1 MLASQQPG
9 VDEIASQRR
18 VIGVHA
24 LQNAVDVVLCV
35 LATGREPAR
44 DMHEERT
51 TPLAPGGDGLEAPI
65 SEERR
70 ELGRAIESRAPNVV
84 SFGPL
89 HPCDDT
95 RTLHQTNPGRI
106 NIVEVAP
113 RDGLQAEDRTLP
125 TDVKLD
131 LLERLADAGHAAI
144 EATSFVNARAVPQLA
159 DAEELMK
166 RVSRRPGVRYIGL
179 VPNETG
185 LERAVSCGV
194 REIAVFASASESYSR
209 KNLNRSRDEALAS
222 YGPVVRHAKD
232 ADIRV
237 RGYLSMVVADP
248 WDGPTDPADVVAGV
262 NRLLEFGCDELSL
275 GDTIGVGTPGDV
287 TRLCDALRRAG
298 VAADRIAFHFHD
310 TYGQAL
316 ANVLAAMAEGIRIF
330 DASVGGIGGSP
341 FAKMAGGNL
350 ATEDLVWMCRGMK
363 IETGIDFDKLV
374 ATSHWLGDQLG
385 RELPAH
391 VSRALRAAPPH

>member
-1 MLASQQPG
+1 M
-9 VDEIASQRR
+9 
-18 VIGVHA
+18 IGVHA
-24 LQNAVDVVLCV
+24 LENCVDVALAV
-35 LATGREPAR
+35 LATGREPAG
-44 DMHEERT
+44 DVHEDGIA
-51 TPLAPGGDGLEAPI
+51 PLASGGDRLEPPV

-70 ELGRAIESRAPNVV
+70 ELGRAVEGCPSHVV
-84 SFGPL
+84 AFWPL

-95 RTLHQTNPGRI
+95 RAVPQTNPERI
-106 NIVEVAP
+106 SIVEVAP
-113 RDGLQAEDRTLP
+113 RDGLQAEDRTLT
-125 TDVKLD
+125 TDVKLE

-144 EATSFVNARAVPQLA
+144 EATSFVKGKAVPQLA

-166 RVSRRPGVRYIGL
+166 RVKQRPGVRYTAL
-179 VPNETG
+179 VPNQTG
-185 LERAVSCGV
+185 LERAISCGV

-232 ADIRV
+232 ADLRV

-248 WDGPTDPADVVAGV
+248 WDGPTDSADVVAAA

-287 TRLCDALRRAG
+287 TRLIDALRRADITAEKIG
-298 VAADRIAFHFHD
+298 FHFHD

-316 ANVLAAMAEGIRIF
+316 ANVLAAMAEGITTF

-363 IETGIDFDKLV
+363 IETGVDLDKLV
-374 ATSHWLGDQLG
+374 ATSHWLGEKLG

-391 VSRALRAAPPH
+391 VSRALRAPPH